1 MHKLFGII
9 VKPWQKNLACVSFSD
24 FLFCAQLRPAS
35 HFCLDIKNAAVSHLG
50 QKPWTL
56 EDPTFRLSRNIERV
70 LQPLMLGSIF
80 KPCLGALANAIDTE
94 FHDPGNFLF
103 PALSLVTTEKN
114 QHLLD
119 VCIRNVHSISPN
131 CTDDENHLESGLTRL
146 IEAALSPCS
155 LAQCQPT
162 WLPWL

>member
-1 MHKLFGII
+1 
-9 VKPWQKNLACVSFSD
+9 
-24 FLFCAQLRPAS
+24 
-35 HFCLDIKNAAVSHLG
+35 
-50 QKPWTL
+50 
-56 EDPTFRLSRNIERV
+56 
-70 LQPLMLGSIF
+70 MLGSIF